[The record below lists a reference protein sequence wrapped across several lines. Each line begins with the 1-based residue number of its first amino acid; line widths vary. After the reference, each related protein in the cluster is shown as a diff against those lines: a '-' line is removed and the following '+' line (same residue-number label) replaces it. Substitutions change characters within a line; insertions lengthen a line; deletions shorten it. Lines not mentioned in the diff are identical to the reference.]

1 MRRALFLTAYN
12 RPDYLAQTLESWARV
27 RGLGRWHI
35 VFRVEPSD
43 VQDEILSLIDAFE
56 QKADLASIETILNP
70 ERYGVLHHPWVGFE
84 DLFGHFDFVART
96 EDDLLV
102 ATDILEYLEW
112 ASEHFQFDADV
123 AAVLGYASGEAG
135 ASAADVVVEQW
146 FSPLVWGTWR
156 HRWVDVIRDT
166 WDHDYSTFNGTP
178 GNQAG
183 WDWNL
188 NTRVLPSLG
197 LLCAHPAVSRS
208 NHIGVHGVHGT
219 AENFRITPSFVA
231 DQPPVLYRAVR

>member
-43 VQDEILSLIDAFE
+43 VQDEILRLIDAFK
-56 QKADLASIETILNP
+56 QKADLASTETILNP

-84 DLFGHFDFVART
+84 DLFGRFDFVARA

-112 ASEHFQFDADV
+112 ASAHFQFDADV
-123 AAVLGYASGEAG
+123 AAILGYASGAAG

-146 FSPLVWGTWR
+146 FNPLVWGTWR

-208 NHIGVHGVHGT
+208 NHIGVYGVHST
-219 AENFRITPSFVA
+219 VENFRLTPSFVA
-231 DQPPVLYRAVR
+231 DRPPVLYRAVR